1 MARLFAIDEPL
12 PGARRAI
19 RAAAERIT
27 PDARAGDF
35 AQAMMDLGATVCTP
49 RNPRCLVC
57 PLRGVCAA
65 LAQGDPAR
73 LPVKA
78 VKAPKRQRAGRAY
91 WLENNGAVW
100 LVRRPGK
107 GMLGG
112 MRALPDDGWT
122 ARHDGNGV
130 PPVQGTWATLGAV
143 RHGFIHF
150 DLELSVL
157 AANGV
162 DEAIGGEPSD
172 GEWWPLDRLDSA
184 GLPTLFAKAVRLAR
198 ASDLENAAAQAQPD
212 HRNHQN
218 DKAEIAPAVR

>member
-1 MARLFAIDEPL
+1 
-12 PGARRAI
+12 
-19 RAAAERIT
+19 
-27 PDARAGDF
+27 
-35 AQAMMDLGATVCTP
+35 MDLGATICTP
-49 RNPRCLVC
+49 RNPRCLAC

-78 VKAPKRQRAGRAY
+78 VKVPKRQRAGRAY

-122 ARHDGNGV
+122 ARCDGDGV
-130 PPVQGTWATLGAV
+130 PPREGTWTTLGAV
-143 RHGFIHF
+143 HHGFTHF
-150 DLELSVL
+150 NLEMSVL
-157 AANGV
+157 AAAGA
-162 DEAIGGEPSD
+162 DEATGSELSV
-172 GEWWPLDRLDSA
+172 GEWWPLDRIDQA
-184 GLPTLFAKAVRLAR
+184 GLPTLFAKAVLLAT
-198 ASDLENAAAQAQPD
+198 ASGLKNAAAQAQPD